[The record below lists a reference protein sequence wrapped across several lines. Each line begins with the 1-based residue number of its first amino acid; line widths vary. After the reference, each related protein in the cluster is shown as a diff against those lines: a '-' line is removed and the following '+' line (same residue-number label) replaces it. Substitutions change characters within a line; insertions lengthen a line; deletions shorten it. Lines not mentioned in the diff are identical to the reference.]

1 MAARY
6 NRDGGHV
13 KAIEADWVWTGEALR
28 TGVAVRINDD
38 GSVAEV
44 GPPQDGD
51 HVERHAGCL
60 LMPGMVNAH
69 SHAFQRA
76 FRGHVQWRASGQGD
90 FWSWRDAMYRSAMQL
105 SPEGVGAVSRLCF
118 MEMAEA
124 GITSVGEFHY
134 VHHQPDGTPYED
146 PDELAHRVISA
157 ALDVGIRIAL
167 LRVVYH
173 RNGAGK
179 GLRPD
184 QQRFR
189 DDSPEEALA
198 AVLRLSKHPD
208 PRVTA
213 GLAPHSVRAVPAD
226 WMPELA
232 TFQGPIH
239 AHVSEQP
246 AENEQCLAEHGC
258 SPLQVFEA
266 GGLVGPRFSAVHLTF
281 PLEGDVQRMVDHGA
295 TVVVC
300 PTTELD
306 LGDGFLPAEARSAA
320 MAVGSD
326 SHARIDLFEEVRSLD
341 LHARALTGRRCVM
354 APEGSR
360 HGLSER
366 LLGIGTSGGARSIGG
381 HSGLTPGAPAD
392 LCLVSLEGPGMLGVP
407 PLEAVVFGAGPS
419 HVKQVWVAG
428 DPLLEQG
435 CHRHRELFMGDVRKH
450 LIT

>member
-1 MAARY
+1 M
-6 NRDGGHV
+6 
-13 KAIEADWVWTGEALR
+13 KAIEADWVWTGTELKS
-28 TGVAVRINDD
+28 GEAVRVDD
-38 GSVAEV
+38 AGMVVEV
-44 GPPQDGD
+44 GPAQVGD
-51 HVERHAGCL
+51 RRERHPGCL

-76 FRGHVQWRASGQGD
+76 FRGHVQWRAAGQSD
-90 FWSWRDAMYRSAMQL
+90 FWSWRDAMYRTAMGL
-105 SPEGVGAVSRLCF
+105 SPEGVGSVSRLAF

-134 VHHQPDGTPYED
+134 LHHQADGTPYDD

-173 RNGAGK
+173 RNGAGQA
-179 GLRPD
+179 LRPD

-189 DDSPEEALA
+189 DDRPDDALA
-198 AVLRLSKHPD
+198 AVARLAAHPD

-226 WMPELA
+226 WMTELA
-232 TFQGPIH
+232 SFEGPIH

-266 GGLVGPRFSAVHLTF
+266 GGVLSPRFSAVHLTF
-281 PLEGDVQRMVDHGA
+281 PLDGDVQRMVDHGS

-306 LGDGFLPAEARSAA
+306 LGDGFLPANARAA
-320 MAVGSD
+320 ALAVGSD
-326 SHARIDLFEEVRSLD
+326 SHARIDLFEEVRSVE

-354 APEGSR
+354 APEDSR

-366 LLGIGTSGGARSIGG
+366 LLGIGTSGGARSVGV
-381 HSGLTPGAPAD
+381 HSGLSAGSPAD
-392 LCLVSLEGPGMLGVP
+392 LCLVALEGPDTLGVP
-407 PLEAVVFGAGPS
+407 PLEAVVFGAGPA
-419 HVKQVWVAG
+419 HVRQVWVGG
-428 DPLLEQG
+428 DPLLEEG
-435 CHRHRELFMGDVRKH
+435 RHRYRDAFMCDARPH
-450 LIT
+450 LIP